1 MGDGEVTRL
10 LVAWRKGDEQA
21 LDALMPSVYDELRRL
36 AHRHLNQERK
46 DHTLSTT
53 DLVHEAYLNLVGGDP
68 VAINNRSHFFA
79 IASRVMRRLLIWYAR
94 RRNSEKRGGGKPGES
109 LDAGTVLA
117 EQPVD
122 ELLALDQAMG
132 RLELLDQRLCRV
144 VECRYFG
151 GMTVEETATALAIS
165 SATVKRDWR
174 TARTWLRRE
183 LTVDHSTD
191 RTHDA

>member
-10 LVAWRKGDEQA
+10 LVAWRQGDEQA

-36 AHRHLNQERK
+36 AHKHLNRERQ
-46 DHTLSTT
+46 DHTLNTT
-53 DLVHEAYLNLVGGDP
+53 DLVHEAYLNLAGGDP
-68 VAINNRSHFFA
+68 VAINNRTHFFA

-94 RRNSEKRGGGKPGES
+94 RRNSVKRGGGMPNVS
-109 LDAGTVLA
+109 LEAGAVLA
-117 EQPVD
+117 DQPVD

-132 RLELLDQRLCRV
+132 RLEVLDQRLCRV

-151 GMTVEETATALAIS
+151 GMTVEETATALEIS

-183 LTVDHSTD
+183 LTADNSTD
-191 RTHDA
+191 RSHDA

>member
-10 LVAWRKGDEQA
+10 LVAWRQGDEQA

-36 AHRHLNQERK
+36 AHKHLNRERQ
-46 DHTLSTT
+46 DHTLNTT

-68 VAINNRSHFFA
+68 VAINNRTHFFA

-94 RRNSEKRGGGKPGES
+94 RRNSAKRGGGKPGEAME
-109 LDAGTVLA
+109 AGTLLV
-117 EQPVD
+117 EQPVE

-132 RLELLDQRLCRV
+132 RLELLDKRLCRV

-151 GMTVEETATALAIS
+151 GMTVEETATALDIS

-174 TARTWLRRE
+174 TARTWLHRE
-183 LTVDHSTD
+183 LTADNSSD
-191 RTHDA
+191 RSHDA